1 MSKNLED
8 LSQNEKKFIKNLLDG
23 GNKTD
28 TEIAR
33 ETDMSV
39 STVNRIRHRFEEQ
52 DVIEEYIPIFNLEGV
67 NIQVYGFFMFNKDI
81 SSVLDGLDQG
91 HVIFSGNVSSI
102 DEKRVFLLGFES
114 HEYYQEF
121 ISFLRSSL
129 DPGVEVL
136 LSEMVS
142 NPDEKNFVIRRG
154 G

>member
-8 LSQNEKKFIKNLLDG
+8 LSRNEKKFIKNLLNG

-39 STVNRIRHRFEEQ
+39 STVNRIRHRFEEKNI
-52 DVIEEYIPIFNLEGV
+52 IEEYIPIFNLEGV
-67 NIQVYGFFMFNKDI
+67 NIQVYGFFIFNDDV
-81 SSVLDGLDQG
+81 SDVLNEIDQG
-91 HVIFSGNVSSI
+91 HIIFSGNTSSI
-102 DEKRVFLLGFES
+102 NQKRVFLLGFES
-114 HEYYQEF
+114 HELYQEF
-121 ISFLRSSL
+121 ISGLRGSL
-129 DPGVEVL
+129 GDEVEVL

-142 NPDEKNFVIRRG
+142 EPDEKNFVIRRG